1 MSRTQTLPPGSS
13 QTHRLGGRGEGQAH
27 LRANVPAYAGAA
39 RAQRTSSLLARADG
53 QQSLPGGSESDYC
66 VWGGGAGSST
76 HLSPSPCPSVRGGGF
91 LAAYGRVCL
100 PLVLA
105 RWELALLGEQE
116 ERV

>member
-1 MSRTQTLPPGSS
+1 MQANRAQRSRLFQNEAKVLRTRTPRTRREHLVHADCLPRSQMSRTQTLPPGSS

-66 VWGGGAGSST
+66 VCGGGGQ
-76 HLSPSPCPSVRGGGF
+76 
-91 LAAYGRVCL
+91 GRL
-100 PLVLA
+100 HT
-105 RWELALLGEQE
+105 
-116 ERV
+116 

>member
-66 VWGGGAGSST
+66 VCGGGGQ
-76 HLSPSPCPSVRGGGF
+76 
-91 LAAYGRVCL
+91 GRL
-100 PLVLA
+100 HT
-105 RWELALLGEQE
+105 
-116 ERV
+116 